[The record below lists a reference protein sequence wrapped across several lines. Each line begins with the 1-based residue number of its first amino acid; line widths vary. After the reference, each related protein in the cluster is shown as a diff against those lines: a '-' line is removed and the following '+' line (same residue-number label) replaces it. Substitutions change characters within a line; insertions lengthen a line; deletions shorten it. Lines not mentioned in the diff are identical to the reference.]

1 MSNCRADKVS
11 GAASKHPNFLIVL
24 PMIVKPKKWLNKS
37 IKFWDIFPENHQ
49 ECSCYWLMWVNDEKQ
64 KVIVLC
70 VYIPTVILSTLQFM
84 SYTQL
89 NQLLSQIRQSSQ
101 RKLLAEVVGRHKDI
115 YLNIWPVLLD
125 INVLYGQL
133 DDKMIYI
140 PPYSTLVDVTII
152 DTTDSKAS
160 GDYRSSYVIRRTKD
174 GYKLL

>member
-1 MSNCRADKVS
+1 
-11 GAASKHPNFLIVL
+11 
-24 PMIVKPKKWLNKS
+24 
-37 IKFWDIFPENHQ
+37 
-49 ECSCYWLMWVNDEKQ
+49 
-64 KVIVLC
+64 
-70 VYIPTVILSTLQFM
+70 M

-89 NQLLSQIRQSSQ
+89 TQLLSQIRQSSQ